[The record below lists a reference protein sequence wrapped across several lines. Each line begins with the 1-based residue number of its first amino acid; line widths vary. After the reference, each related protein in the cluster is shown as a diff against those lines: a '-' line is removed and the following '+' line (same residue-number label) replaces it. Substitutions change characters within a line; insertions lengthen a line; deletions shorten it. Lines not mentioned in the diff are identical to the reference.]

1 MAKGFGSFYA
11 EYLKLKTNSIWV
23 YVSGVVSTNKLGFY
37 KFITCDNETSENTG
51 RSSRHF
57 IEVVGLP
64 YSLHLDDHSN
74 FKDGIFKQ
82 LLWKFGVFRPSL
94 SHIHLSRIRRNLKSE
109 RLRDMHGI

>member
-1 MAKGFGSFYA
+1 MAMFLGFFYDD
-11 EYLKLKTNSIWV
+11 YLKSITESILGYVGGFV
-23 YVSGVVSTNKLGFY
+23 YTNKLLFY
-37 KFITCDNETSENTG
+37 KFIPCENKNSENKG
-51 RSSRHF
+51 RSLRHF